1 MMFSFRHRKAP
12 KPAAEKRTPKL
23 TVENPPDITELHLQH
38 LDYNGQPLSVESLS
52 HYTEPTGTDERFR
65 VH

>member
-1 MMFSFRHRKAP
+1 MMFSFRRR
-12 KPAAEKRTPKL
+12 PASKSTAEKHAPRPGAENPPKL
-23 TVENPPDITELHLQH
+23 TELRLQH

-52 HYTEPTGTDERFR
+52 HYFEPAIEDERFR